1 MRTNKKSRPE
11 VFTPKIF
18 AVSLLF
24 LSVFIVAFFF
34 KTWCGVQCVR
44 TGYEITK
51 AANKQKSLMI
61 TQESLK
67 IELAHLQSPEVLGH
81 MAKEKLGLAIPGP
94 DQVII
99 IP

>member
-1 MRTNKKSRPE
+1 MRTNKKSKPE
-11 VFTPKIF
+11 IFTPKII

-24 LSVFIVAFFF
+24 LSVFVVAFFF

-51 AANKQKSLMI
+51 ASNKQKNLMI
-61 TQESLK
+61 TQESLN

-81 MAKEKLGLAIPGP
+81 IAKDQLGLAIPGP

-99 IP
+99 LP